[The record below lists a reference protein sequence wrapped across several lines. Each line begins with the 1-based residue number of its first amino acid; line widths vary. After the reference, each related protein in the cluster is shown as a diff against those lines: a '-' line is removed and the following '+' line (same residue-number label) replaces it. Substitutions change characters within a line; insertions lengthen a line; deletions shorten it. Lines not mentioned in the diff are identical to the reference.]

1 MYKSYRLVGKMFE
14 QTFKKMLENFKV
26 ILVELML
33 LKKIKV
39 SN

>member
-1 MYKSYRLVGKMFE
+1 MFE

-33 LKKIKV
+33 LKKSKFLINVLKV
-39 SN
+39 SM